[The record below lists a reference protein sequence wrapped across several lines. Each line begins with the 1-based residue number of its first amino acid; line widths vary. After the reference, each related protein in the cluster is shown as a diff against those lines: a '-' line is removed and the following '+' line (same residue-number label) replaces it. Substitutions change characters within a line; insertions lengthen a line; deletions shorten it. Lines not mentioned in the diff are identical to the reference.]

1 MGEDTPP
8 LGKSGTAVS
17 IYGFELRRATVDD
30 VSRLKRVY
38 AEAFY
43 EDPIIE
49 WMIPDE
55 RSRRQRSRRFF
66 AIELRHVAL
75 ARGAVWTTTD
85 LSGAAMSVAPG
96 AWRLPLRA
104 FLLEGTTFGRWQL
117 RAGRLAAAMHRRH
130 PRQSAYYFRD
140 IGVLPEKQGQG
151 LGGALMRP
159 TLERCDREG
168 LPAYLEATSERSA
181 ALYERLGFKL
191 TDELRVGGSPP
202 LWLMLRPPQ
211 GRTP

>member
-1 MGEDTPP
+1 MGEHARPFDERERPCP
-8 LGKSGTAVS
+8 SP
-17 IYGFELRRATVDD
+17 GFELRRAAVDD

-43 EDPIIE
+43 NDPVIE

-55 RSRRQRSRRFF
+55 SSRIQRSRRFF

-96 AWRLPLRA
+96 AWRMPLRA
-104 FLLEGTTFGRWQL
+104 FLLEGTTFGRRQL

-130 PRQSAYYFRD
+130 PRQPSYYFRD
-140 IGVLPEKQGQG
+140 IGVLPEKQGRG
-151 LGGALMRP
+151 LGVALMQP

-181 ALYERLGFKL
+181 ALYERLGFQL

-202 LWLMLRPPQ
+202 LLLMLRPPLASA
-211 GRTP
+211 P